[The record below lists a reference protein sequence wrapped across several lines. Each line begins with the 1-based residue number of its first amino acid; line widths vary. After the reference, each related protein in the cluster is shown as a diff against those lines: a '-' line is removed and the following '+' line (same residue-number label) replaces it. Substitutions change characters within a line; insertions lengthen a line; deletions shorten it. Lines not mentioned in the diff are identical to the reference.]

1 MNNYDEYDDY
11 DYDEY
16 DTSEQASDFED
27 LDEDAQY
34 EIIKKKQKKA
44 LIVWSSV
51 LGAVILSG
59 IIFISIVFSVLSSRK
74 NRPQD
79 VTSDDTSEYLEYKKG
94 VLDARNEEEENT
106 LTFTPSSLQDKNIL
120 KDILSDAN
128 VKVKRQH
135 KHNQIVITSKKIFQR
150 DDRVLNNDFDFKEH
164 YNSQDKNYTVRIY
177 FNTVDKDGNVK
188 KFFIQR
194 RFLINYEKILM
205 VFDEADQLVDG
216 YSKAEI
222 QKAQGSNISE
232 KIAKTI
238 GREELTAFGF
248 YKSSL
253 RIEQIQD
260 ISDTNI
266 QTAYFSRGEEFT
278 KNTAELE
285 DSDVYRI
292 NFRFDPSD
300 SKSLTTRDNE
310 IRNED
315 NSITLDKSVDNA
327 SKFSTWIKTDELQTN
342 IHELGVNNLRDKINT
357 PLFENSV
364 DLSQYFESQKEWYL
378 LNKNGTT
385 HEDPEDNKD
394 IADRNKRMWDP
405 TNPFSITKDVV
416 KKYGVFVKKQVKIN
430 DLGQTKEIKYYD
442 LYFVATRKLKRMGLH
457 YKYEENGK
465 EIIKDEILETKDIN
479 GTDIDV
485 EIPTIRNKA
494 THFFAGFKPVD
505 NDNSIWKN
513 EKFIEDGE
521 ILKKGAK
528 YKGLRPDKNKPYM
541 EVEPIYKEFRK
552 FDFYFD
558 HPLLNKEA
566 MEGNPELAAKFR
578 MRLEDS
584 ETIKDR
590 LENNTSLLKELNNFL
605 KDTVF
610 DDATKLNYYLEDTTK
625 FDFSKTAQE
634 LFGTDYTK
642 LLRVDMGR
650 RYYTL
655 NLSREVYEGKVDK
668 EIKVYNEQNKQETEL
683 GIKRYPYV
691 LGNEPKYSIDVFS
704 DLKKVLPKEYIFY
717 NLSEETLTST
727 DSEKGSNFPKQNQ
740 EIERGGKGI
749 VNAILRLKP
758 IKIKYLDSNNN
769 TLTKKLSNKDDNFV
783 YYYNQAITHEQLFD
797 NLHFNKPDD
806 NIHELFSDINK
817 KLFYDKNTTIPVSE
831 DAKPLDDKFINT
843 NNPTNIVLELYIR
856 SSIKKQTFTFKVK
869 VQNPNDLDQYDL
881 FDEFTYNLDYVKT
894 KQIVSFN
901 KYKIIEDNINRILG
915 SERQFFENKDRK
927 FEYIYNERDNATQ
940 EIDIN
945 FNRKTIDVS
954 FKATHTFFDK
964 KTHNAEA
971 RLTLTYGAKLTSAQ
985 ISEVKDATNP
995 INKVAENYAAVDSD
1009 DRDNFI
1015 NSNKAQFAFVQALFG
1030 AQNIDLNTYAFK
1042 TPNAQYNF
1050 IFKAPTIDIEVI
1062 AAPNG
1067 DHDKYHTTEEQNQL
1081 DSANNNFQATKA
1093 FVDSNISTNER
1104 LKKYILNNFKK
1115 FTVEKDLIDEGK
1127 EKVPTQPVDLA
1138 TYKDGQNTQPIGQ
1151 LIKEYLIKNPQVN
1164 PDPEGRDFRGFYFPT
1179 SDEYRIN
1186 RKSNRV
1192 GAQSYILQLRRKV
1205 IKIQYIANDGKIWA
1219 KPGEVDIKHT
1229 YGLYLALKNIFDTD
1243 KPAVDNKKSFYGWS
1257 IENFGKSFYNTNN
1270 PTYRVVISDQ
1280 DASDLVL
1287 KFNIEQGVK
1296 QASIHTYTILS
1307 NEENNQFDPDLLAL
1321 KRDSDGDT
1329 LIKGLLAS
1337 KAKYFKEF
1345 GEVKQVAADNYFNR
1359 TNEEITEALKAYG
1372 SDYIL
1377 DDSIYMDVSTTNTKS
1392 KGNYLASGF
1401 LIEESETEK
1410 VVHIYYYL
1418 VRKQYSVKVSK
1429 ATKGNIL
1436 KEQKYFLGA
1445 NREGFTFP
1453 NYEDDD
1459 TYKTT
1464 GKYELDNE
1472 LLDYNKK
1479 TLEDFFKQEGNKIQ
1493 SKKDI
1498 EFIYK
1503 YELKEKYTITFEGR
1517 LFDLS
1522 GNHQKLDD
1530 ISNMQKNKEY
1540 DRDAEIGSIL
1550 DAYPSKTNY
1559 VFMGWYKD
1567 REMSKLL
1574 LKNDKAVKDDVVY
1587 AKFIRATHFGT
1598 EANSDIQIKEL
1609 TGGGYS
1615 IEYINKE
1622 ALLGA
1627 NFGHLYIPKE
1637 INGTSVK
1644 EFGIHPSNNNNPK
1657 TFNNKFANSNI
1668 NHIYLPS
1675 SIIQFRKFS
1684 FYNFTSIRDIRKNHT
1699 NENFSLGSAPNEIP
1713 DGIFY
1718 NCIRLNSFPYSDFSN
1733 TKKVSKNA
1741 FTNIRNKKI
1750 SVNFPLLEYVGESAF
1765 LNFKSNITISSNLI
1779 SAKDE
1784 AFRNSNINGNIY
1796 ARNSKYIGKYSFE
1809 NTHIKFIELAAETT
1823 IRYYAFNN
1831 CQLENV
1837 KFNNSIKYG
1846 EFGIYNLFSNN
1857 KKLKNINTDILTDF
1871 DSYVFEGCES
1881 LTKIDVKDGC
1891 DCISRRAFYKCIN
1904 LSSINFK
1911 GSMKGGISGHATF
1924 AYTALNSFKMPQITN
1939 NYMSEIEET
1948 FRNNNSHAFTLD
1960 ITNNPTKA
1968 IKFKSPTFGDN
1979 DSKYTKDNPFIL
1991 NVIGNSK
1998 MYKPSYEFYPFGI
2011 LKFNNT
2017 NVSQST
2023 MFADERYIT
2032 SNGYL
2037 TSHKYN
2043 NEAYN
2048 MYANWDY
2055 KFANNIKTLKTFVVA
2070 TKVQAN
2076 EFTFS
2081 SSIEELEH
2089 DSWNHSDT
2097 NIDIPAKY
2105 WLNDVNI
2112 INLNNIKNIYTKY
2125 FDNKDYMIKGNFI
2138 ELNENDGRLYNKTN
2152 NTVINIYNYERFQNK
2167 ELILTDDLYTPAQNK
2182 INRKKIIVRN
2192 YSGFLY
2198 NYRTEWMHFE
2208 DNQKFILKNKA
2219 TTYELNGKTE
2229 LRIEGPRGFYGPRL
2243 TFDASFNELKNH
2255 DIGFQLFLT
2264 DSNKDIDLTFFKYII
2279 FEANE
2284 TKEDIPYHNYNA
2296 KLSPNLKFIKGK
2308 FNHPSGR
2315 YDITT
2320 TEKLYFDLRTDK
2332 LKYLKIEAPELNLKD
2347 LGNFKNTI
2355 LHLKTK
2361 ITKFVK
2367 LYEVYYKEYV
2377 KLFIADLTDDSEV
2390 PSVLKD
2396 YNIKVLD
2403 LNDKI
2408 DWVAKGVKPENY
2420 HKVDHLYEAN
2430 GMRIALLKTKYD
2442 STTNI
2447 KRAYLYDVLDTVN
2460 PTLEI
2465 PESINYNGSTYK
2477 ITDVHDELL
2486 KNNKVIEKIIFPS
2499 TVKNYGTKLFAG
2511 ASNLKSV
2518 EFKSQIVN
2526 VSKDMFSENH
2536 KLTELKFSHTPAV
2549 LELEIGRSKNLEKV
2563 VLPSNPNFQSFG
2575 NTVINKNASVSEVMY
2590 ALKSENY
2597 TIPFG
2602 VLGIGKQAFQGRT
2615 ISKIN
2620 LPQTINKLAA
2630 EAFDGATLPSRIEFE
2645 EGLEVLET
2653 KALNVVSNTEIILPR
2668 SVKKVGS
2675 NCFGPNTIVKFRGDK
2690 PEDFDEEQNNNGSN
2704 IEFNYQG

>member
-11 DYDEY
+11 DYDGYEP
-16 DTSEQASDFED
+16 SEQASDFED

-51 LGAVILSG
+51 LGAVILAG
-59 IIFISIVFSVLSSRK
+59 IIFISIVFSILSSRK

-150 DDRVLNNDFDFKEH
+150 DDKVLNNDFDFKEH

-177 FNTVDKDGNVK
+177 FNTIDKDGNVK

-216 YSKAEI
+216 YSKSEI

-378 LNKNGTT
+378 LNKNGAT

-430 DLGQTKEIKYYD
+430 DLGETKEIKYYD

-513 EKFIEDGE
+513 DKFIEDGE

-558 HPLLNKEA
+558 HPRLNKEA
-566 MEGNPELAAKFR
+566 MESKPELAAKFR

-610 DDATKLNYYLEDTTK
+610 DDATKLNYYLEDITK
-625 FDFSKTAQE
+625 FEFSKTAQE
-634 LFGTDYTK
+634 LFGSDYTK

-668 EIKVYNEQNKQETEL
+668 DIKVYNEQNKQETEL

-691 LGNEPKYSIDVFS
+691 LGSEPKYSIDVFS
-704 DLKKVLPKEYIFY
+704 DLKKTLPKEYIY
-717 NLSEETLTST
+717 YDLSEETLTST

-740 EIERGGKGI
+740 EIERGGKGV

-783 YYYNQAITHEQLFD
+783 YYYNQAITHEQLFE

-806 NIHELFSDINK
+806 NIHELFTDLHK

-927 FEYIYNERDNATQ
+927 FEYIYNERDNSTQ

-971 RLTLTYGAKLTSAQ
+971 RLTLTYGAKLTAAQ

-1015 NSNKAQFAFVQALFG
+1015 SSNKAQFAFVQALFG
-1030 AQNIDLNTYAFK
+1030 AQNIDLNTYDFK

-1081 DSANNNFQATKA
+1081 DTANNNFQATKA
-1093 FVDSNISTNER
+1093 FVDSQISTNER

-1115 FTVEKDLIDEGK
+1115 FTVEKDLIEAGK

-1186 RKSNRV
+1186 RKSNRI
-1192 GAQSYILQLRRKV
+1192 GAQSYILQLRRKL

-1229 YGLYLALKNIFDTD
+1229 YGLYLAEKNIFDTD
-1243 KPAVDNKKSFYGWS
+1243 KPAVDNNKSFYGWS

-1296 QASIHTYTILS
+1296 KASIHTYTILS
-1307 NEENNQFDPDLLAL
+1307 NEETNQFDSELLTL

-1345 GEVKQVAADNYFNR
+1345 GEVKQVAAENYFNR
-1359 TNEEITEALKAYG
+1359 TKEEITEALKAYG

-1392 KGNYLASGF
+1392 KGNYLANGF

-1436 KEQKYFLGA
+1436 KEQKYYLGA

-1459 TYKTT
+1459 TFKTT

-1479 TLEDFFKQEGNKIQ
+1479 TLEDFFKQDGNKIQ
-1493 SKKDI
+1493 SNKDL

-1503 YELKEKYTITFEGR
+1503 FELKEKYHITFEGR

-1550 DAYPSKTNY
+1550 DTYPSKANY
-1559 VFMGWYKD
+1559 IFMGWYRDKKL
-1567 REMSKLL
+1567 SKLVF
-1574 LKNDKAVKDDVVY
+1574 KNENVAKDETIY
-1587 AKFIRATHFGT
+1587 AKFIKSSHFGT
-1598 EANSDIQIKEL
+1598 EDSSDVQL
-1609 TGGGYS
+1609 RNLGGGGYA
-1615 IEYINKE
+1615 IEHINK
-1622 ALLGA
+1622 LDLFGA
-1627 NFGHLYIPKE
+1627 NYGHIYIPKE
-1637 INGTSVK
+1637 INGTNVK
-1644 EFGIHPSNNNNPK
+1644 EFGVYATNARP
-1657 TFNNKFANSNI
+1657 FDDNI
-1668 NHIYLPS
+1668 FYPIRNYNITHIYLPS
-1675 SIIQFRKFS
+1675 SVNQFRKYS
-1684 FYNFTSIRDIRKNHT
+1684 FYKLTSLLEIREVHSNKS
-1699 NENFSLGSAPNEIP
+1699 FSIGSAPQEIAAHM
-1713 DGIFY
+1713 FCE
-1718 NCIRLNSFPYSDFSN
+1718 CINLKRFPFTDFNN
-1733 TKKVSKNA
+1733 TKKIDDQVFKN
-1741 FTNIRNKKI
+1741 NNNSLVDIELP
-1750 SVNFPLLEYVGESAF
+1750 VLEYIGYSAF
-1765 LNFKSNITISSNLI
+1765 QNYKRRITL
-1779 SAKDE
+1779 
-1784 AFRNSNINGNIY
+1784 GN
-1796 ARNSKYIGKYSFE
+1796 KLVK
-1809 NTHIKFIELAAETT
+1809 IEWD
-1823 IRYYAFNN
+1823 AFNN
-1831 CQLENV
+1831 ANIINETIYLKNCQKIGTNAFKNNNNTKKIELGKVEISERAFINSNLETVILESTHIYTMN
-1837 KFNNSIKYG
+1837 YG
-1846 EFGIYNLFSNN
+1846 IFAFN
-1857 KKLKNINTDILTDF
+1857 KKLKNIDTSLLKGFAGNL
-1871 DSYVFEGCES
+1871 FENCVS
-1881 LTKIDVKDGC
+1881 LTKVVV
-1891 DCISRRAFYKCIN
+1891 RANMNQFSTKTFYNCHN
-1904 LSSINFK
+1904 LSNIEFLGAIK
-1911 GSMKGGISGHATF
+1911 KMGDVEGIF
-1924 AYTALNSFKMPQITN
+1924 AYTALSYLKLPIMIELN
-1939 NYMSEIEET
+1939 NPIESRGAV
-1948 FRNNNSHAFTLD
+1948 FRNNKIHTFTLD
-1960 ITNNPTKA
+1960 LSEN
-1968 IKFKSPTFGDN
+1968 FKNILDFRRPTFGDEDSIFTKENPFVLNIKSPNSFIKYNIKNNFYSFARLKIN
-1979 DSKYTKDNPFIL
+1979 DSYATESTKFSSGD
-1991 NVIGNSK
+1991 
-1998 MYKPSYEFYPFGI
+1998 
-2011 LKFNNT
+2011 
-2017 NVSQST
+2017 
-2023 MFADERYIT
+2023 YIT
-2032 SNGYL
+2032 PNGCL
-2037 TSHKYN
+2037 MSEN
-2043 NEAYN
+2043 NETVYN
-2048 MYANWDY
+2048 IFANWDEEFSKNPKY
-2055 KFANNIKTLKTFVVA
+2055 LEIYFAASKVKKSEYTFNDSIVHINN
-2070 TKVQAN
+2070 
-2076 EFTFS
+2076 S
-2081 SSIEELEH
+2081 SYY
-2089 DSWNHSDT
+2089 DDRYFGF
-2097 NIDIPAKY
+2097 PAKR
-2105 WLNDVNI
+2105 WLDDVST
-2112 INLNNIKNIYTKY
+2112 INLSNISVLPTMY
-2125 FDNKDYMIKGNFI
+2125 FKNKDYIINGNFI
-2138 ELNENDGRLYNKTN
+2138 ELRESDGRLYDKSKNK
-2152 NTVINIYNYERFQNK
+2152 VLDVYNYERFKNIEIELNK
-2167 ELILTDDLYTPAQNK
+2167 DLYCN
-2182 INRKKIIVRN
+2182 INNLIYRKKITVKNIDNSYVN
-2192 YSGFLY
+2192 LTH
-2198 NYRTEWMHFE
+2198 YRTAWMHF
-2208 DNQKFILKNKA
+2208 DNKDDFLKYNKNNMSSNG
-2219 TTYELNGKTE
+2219 YEIKDSGIFRFVGSK
-2229 LRIEGPRGFYGPRL
+2229 I
-2243 TFDASFNELKNH
+2243 TFDQSFNELKDHN
-2255 DIGFQLFLT
+2255 IGFKLQIIDTEEEQDLSYFAYLQLYFQNAGDNLKVT
-2264 DSNKDIDLTFFKYII
+2264 NIIKTGSHLKYISGNFKSTNERYNLI
-2279 FEANE
+2279 STNKLIYNGNANV
-2284 TKEDIPYHNYNA
+2284 
-2296 KLSPNLKFIKGK
+2296 
-2308 FNHPSGR
+2308 
-2315 YDITT
+2315 
-2320 TEKLYFDLRTDK
+2320 
-2332 LKYLKIEAPELNLKD
+2332 KYLKIEAPELYSKTVPINS
-2347 LGNFKNTI
+2347 I

-2361 ITKFVK
+2361 LTGRILSSIYKD
-2367 LYEVYYKEYV
+2367 VYI
-2377 KLFIADLTDDSEV
+2377 KLFIADLTEDSNIDTETF
-2390 PSVLKD
+2390 D
-2396 YNIKVLD
+2396 NYNTLKVLD

-2420 HKVDHLYEAN
+2420 HQVDHLYEAN

-2442 STTNI
+2442 SETNI

-2465 PESINYNGSTYK
+2465 PESITYNGSTYK

-2486 KNNKVIEKIIFPS
+2486 KNNKKIEKIIFPS
-2499 TVKNYGTKLFAG
+2499 TVQNYGVKLFAG
-2511 ASNLKSV
+2511 ASNLKSI
-2518 EFKSQIVN
+2518 EFRSLITN
-2526 VSKDMFSENH
+2526 VSANMFGDNH
-2536 KLTELKFSHTPAV
+2536 KLTEIKFSHTPAV

-2575 NTVINKNASVSEVMY
+2575 NTVINKNASISEVMY
-2590 ALKSENY
+2590 ALKNSNF

-2675 NCFGPNTIVKFRGDK
+2675 NCFGPNTIVKFRGEK
-2690 PEDFDEEQNNNGSN
+2690 PEDFDEVQNNNGSN